1 MALGI
6 VDRTF
11 GGSDTDRA
19 AQLANVEL
27 HRPISLAND
36 WTTLAFGVQINIEA
50 AAAISLGATGFGIGL
65 SNNQPFMQPSTS
77 NFVGVRIGDNTTDLA
92 DTSGYFV
99 WNNMDIVTKV
109 GETITV
115 ESTPA
120 DDIFIPLNGTA
131 DKRANLVIIVTKDT
145 NYTVS
150 VVFPDA
156 NTFTDTSEAN
166 FLAALETLSR
176 ASMISDFG
184 TGYAYVED
192 TGVAV
197 DEGTNGILNTLNVW
211 WPAVS
216 SKLNCFITAGVK
228 WA

>member
-36 WTTLAFGVQINIEA
+36 WTTLAFGVQIDIEA
-50 AAAISLGATGFGIGL
+50 AAAISLGTTGFGIAL
-65 SNNQPFMQPSTS
+65 SNNQPFMQTSTS
-77 NFVGVRIGDNTTDLA
+77 NLVGVRIGASTTDLA
-92 DTSGYFV
+92 NVGGYFI
-99 WNNMDIVTKV
+99 WNSMEIITKV
-109 GETITV
+109 ATTV
-115 ESTPA
+115 TVSSTPT
-120 DDIFIPLNGTA
+120 DDIYIPLNGTA
-131 DKRANLVIIVTKDT
+131 DKRANLVLIVTKDT

-176 ASMISDFG
+176 ASMISAFG
-184 TGYAYVED
+184 SGYAYVED

-197 DEGTNGILNTLNVW
+197 NEGSNGILNSLNVW
-211 WPAVS
+211 WPSVS